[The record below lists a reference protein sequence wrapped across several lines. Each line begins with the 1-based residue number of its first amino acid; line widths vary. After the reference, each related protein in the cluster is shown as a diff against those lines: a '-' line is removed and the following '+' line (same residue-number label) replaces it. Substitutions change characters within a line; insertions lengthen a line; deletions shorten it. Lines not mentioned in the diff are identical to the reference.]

1 MVVRSVWSISL
12 GRESSV
18 LWNAAVFP
26 LDSVLPPLW
35 AHSAEGKIY
44 RTGGSDRRDEYCKPS
59 PDLFYLYNDCND
71 CVASF
76 LGRGSFLVSKKCR
89 EMGKVRSFKRDGRG
103 GEYLYP
109 IRDEPSVFNSMV
121 YRVPA
126 FRPHWIHPYI
136 LYKIRTSWLTDG
148 ITFRRIWD

>member
-44 RTGGSDRRDEYCKPS
+44 RTGGSDRRDEHRKSS
-59 PDLFYLYNDCND
+59 PDFFYIYNNCND
-71 CVASF
+71 RVASL

-89 EMGKVRSFKRDGRG
+89 EMGKVCSFKRDGRG
-103 GEYLYP
+103 GEYLYL
-109 IRDEPSVFNSMV
+109 IRGEPTVFNFMV
-121 YRVPA
+121 YRIPA
-126 FRPHWIHPYI
+126 FRPCRFHPYI
-136 LYKIRTSWLTDG
+136 LHKTRTSW
-148 ITFRRIWD
+148 